1 MGTAGALLSPLGRL
15 SSFGGSHFYTI
26 IIAKYEALV
35 QF

>member
-15 SSFGGSHFYTI
+15 SSFGGSKFYTLSE
-26 IIAKYEALV
+26 YEALL